1 MCVGGIN
8 TEHREEM
15 SCKEKKKKK
24 LQGGR
29 EKKHQNKIKTFL
41 CNTVEFYLFFPSNLL
56 RYGALW
62 NRPVIKYLNHCSTT
76 KCSCISVSSVKA
88 KLWGLKENT
97 QKALWTV
104 PNTQQAL
111 KCQLSALNSAHVHLN
126 ISLSAI
132 ISLMGSLNGWNLN
145 SGFASISNDT

>member
-1 MCVGGIN
+1 MGLFGTDQLLSIWI
-8 TEHREEM
+8 TAL
-15 SCKEKKKKK
+15 
-24 LQGGR
+24 LQ
-29 EKKHQNKIKTFL
+29 N
-41 CNTVEFYLFFPSNLL
+41 V
-56 RYGALW
+56 
-62 NRPVIKYLNHCSTT
+62 PV
-76 KCSCISVSSVKA
+76 SVSSVKA

-132 ISLMGSLNGWNLN
+132 ISLSPWWAPWMAGTWIQVLPIYLMILNFQN
-145 SGFASISNDT
+145 GFSQILSNVLSIVTPLLPGINYYFWY